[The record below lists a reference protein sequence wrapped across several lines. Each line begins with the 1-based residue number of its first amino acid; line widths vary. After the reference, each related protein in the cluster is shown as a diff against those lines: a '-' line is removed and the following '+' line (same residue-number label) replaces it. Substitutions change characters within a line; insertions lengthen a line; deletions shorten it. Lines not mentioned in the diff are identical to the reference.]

1 MRIIV
6 YGLGAIGGCVAGL
19 LARSGTKVIGIA
31 RGAMLDAVRADG
43 LWLKGHGLN
52 EAVPLTVVGHP
63 SEIVFRNGD
72 MILMCM
78 KAQHMAGALED
89 LRAAGAADQ
98 PLFCLQN
105 GVVNEDMA
113 LRLFPKVHGVM
124 VWMPATYID
133 PGRVLCFAA
142 PKFGVFETGLFPGGL
157 DTDDERFVDAF
168 DAAGMAGFTHPN
180 VMASKYGKL
189 LMNLENILNA
199 AMGPEAEKGPLPD
212 LMRKEALAVLDAA
225 GIAWEDR
232 AQLVPERRELAQISD
247 LPGEARSGS
256 SSAQSLLR
264 GAGSIETD
272 YLNGEITRLGRLHGV
287 PTPANAA
294 MQRVGAR
301 MVRDG
306 LRPGDLT
313 LADLMAEVGNTV

>member
-19 LARSGTKVIGIA
+19 LARSGTDVVGIA
-31 RGAMLDAVRADG
+31 RGAMLEAVKADG
-43 LWLKGHGLN
+43 LWLKGHELD
-52 EAVPLTVVGHP
+52 ESVPLTVVGNP
-63 SEIVFRNGD
+63 SEIDFRDGD

-89 LRAAGAADQ
+89 LRAAGAGDQ

-124 VWMPATYID
+124 VWMPATYLE
-133 PGRVLCFAA
+133 PGRVLSFAS
-142 PKFGVFETGLFPGGL
+142 PKFGVFETGLFPGGA
-157 DTDDERFVDAF
+157 DHDDEDFVRAI

-180 VMASKYGKL
+180 VMAAKYGKL

-199 AMGPEAEKGPLPD
+199 AMGPNAEKGPLPD
-212 LMRKEALAVLDAA
+212 LMRTEALAVLDSA
-225 GIAWEDR
+225 GIVWEDR
-232 AQLVPERRELAQISD
+232 AKLVPERRDLARISD

-264 GAGSIETD
+264 GTGSIETD
-272 YLNGEITRLGRLHGV
+272 YLNGEITRLGRLYGV

-294 MQRVGAR
+294 MQRIGAR
-301 MVRDG
+301 MVRDA

-313 LADLMAEVGNTV
+313 LSDLVAEVGTTD